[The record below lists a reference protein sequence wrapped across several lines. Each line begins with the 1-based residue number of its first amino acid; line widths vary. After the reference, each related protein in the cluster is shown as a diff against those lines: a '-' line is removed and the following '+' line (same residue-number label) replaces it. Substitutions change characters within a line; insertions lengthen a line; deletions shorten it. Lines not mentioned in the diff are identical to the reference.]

1 MADSPKCYLG
11 IVLHGHLPYVMAHG
25 RWPHGM
31 DWICEAATECY
42 IPLLR
47 MAENLRRSGRHS
59 ALTMGITPVLA
70 EQLRDGDF
78 PAELDAYCEERV
90 RRAVEAEAY
99 LESTG
104 DHRVAG
110 MARWWREYYDG
121 VKRSFH
127 EEYGADLVGAFA
139 RCQELGQME
148 IITCAATHGYLPLLG
163 RDTSVQAQV
172 RTGVEVYEKH
182 FGRKP
187 RGFWLPEC
195 AYRPRYEW
203 APPAECGPA
212 RPPVLRKG
220 VDEFLH
226 EAGIRYFIVDTHL
239 LRGGKALGVYRHRY
253 KALEQLWAQFESQC
267 EPTAERHTDPNQAYL
282 TSSAPLGMNPVA
294 FFVRDEDTALQV
306 WSGELGYPGD
316 GWYLD
321 FHKKYFPGGFR
332 FWRVTRAKS
341 DLAEKDL
348 YDWRQAQ
355 QRIPSHADHFVSLV
369 ASGAAWDGTGAPPIR
384 CCPFDAELF
393 GHWWHEGPEWLEAV
407 LERAHDH
414 ADVHAVSLG
423 DYLERHEP
431 EKGVGL
437 PEGSWGEGGYHFI
450 WLNQMTSWTW
460 TRIYEAED
468 RMAGLLARAPADS
481 AGLLDRV
488 LKQAARELLLLQSSD
503 WQFLISTWNARDY
516 AELRFEGHRE
526 SFARLALIAETML
539 DGAAPTEADV
549 RFLEETE
556 ARDRLFADINLKWF
570 RDLETP
576 V

>member
-1 MADSPKCYLG
+1 
-11 IVLHGHLPYVMAHG
+11 
-25 RWPHGM
+25 
-31 DWICEAATECY
+31 
-42 IPLLR
+42 
-47 MAENLRRSGRHS
+47 
-59 ALTMGITPVLA
+59 
-70 EQLRDGDF
+70 
-78 PAELDAYCEERV
+78 
-90 RRAVEAEAY
+90 
-99 LESTG
+99 
-104 DHRVAG
+104 
-110 MARWWREYYDG
+110 
-121 VKRSFH
+121 
-127 EEYGADLVGAFA
+127 
-139 RCQELGQME
+139 ME

-163 RDTSVQAQV
+163 RDTSVQAQIM
-172 RTGVEVYEKH
+172 TGVEVYERH

-212 RPPVLRKG
+212 RAPVLRKG

-267 EPTAERHTDPNQAYL
+267 EPTAERHTDPNRAYL
-282 TSSAPLGMNPVA
+282 TSSAPLGLNPVA

-306 WSGELGYPGD
+306 CSGDLGYPGD

-341 DLAEKDL
+341 DLAEKGL
-348 YDWRQAQ
+348 YDWREAQ

-369 ASGAAWDGTGAPPIR
+369 ASGVAGDATGAPPIR

-393 GHWWHEGPEWLEAV
+393 GHWWHEGPEWLQAV
-407 LERAHDH
+407 LERADDH
-414 ADVHAVSLG
+414 ADVHAISLG
-423 DYLERHEP
+423 DYLELHEP
-431 EKGVGL
+431 QEGVGL

-468 RMAGLLARAPADS
+468 RMAGLLAKAPENPTGFA
-481 AGLLDRV
+481 DRV

-526 SFARLALIAETML
+526 SFARLALIADGLL
-539 DGAAPTEADV
+539 DGAAPPEADV

-570 RDLETP
+570 RSLEIP